1 MIEFAATSF
10 LAFIV
15 IMDPIGLVPI
25 FLTVTSDYTEGER
38 RGIARRASVAA
49 VLILTLF
56 GLFGGPLLDY
66 LGISLDAL
74 RIAGGLLLFKL
85 AWDMVVGQRT
95 RTTPEEAKDAVE
107 REDVAIF
114 PLALPLLVGPGAM
127 TTMLVLLGEAGRRP
141 SYVAIVFGSAAVVIM
156 VDWLTLRVA
165 GRINRRLGRTGIN
178 VATRILGIILTA
190 LSVQLV
196 ADGALNLLRASGV

>member
-1 MIEFAATSF
+1 MVEFAATSF

-15 IMDPIGLVPI
+15 IMDPIGLVPV
-25 FLTVTSDYTEGER
+25 FLAVTADYTERER
-38 RGIARRASVAA
+38 RVIARRAAIAA
-49 VLILTLF
+49 VVILTLF

-95 RTTPEEAKDAVE
+95 RATSEEKEDAAD
-107 REDVAIF
+107 REDVAVF

-141 SYVAIVFGSAAVVIM
+141 TYVAIVFGSATVVLIL
-156 VDWLTLRVA
+156 DWLTLRVA
-165 GRINRRLGRTGIN
+165 SRINNRLGRTGIN

>member
-25 FLTVTSDYTEGER
+25 FLAVTADYSEADR
-38 RGIARRASVAA
+38 RVIARRASIAA
-49 VLILTLF
+49 VAILTLF

-95 RTTPEEAKDAVE
+95 RTTPEEAEDAAD
-107 REDVAIF
+107 REDVAVF

-127 TTMLVLLGEAGRRP
+127 TTMLVLLGEANRRP
-141 SYVAIVFGSAAVVIM
+141 TYVAIVFASATVVLM

-165 GRINRRLGRTGIN
+165 SRINSRLGRTGIN

-196 ADGALNLLRASGV
+196 ADGALNLLLASGV

>member
-1 MIEFAATSF
+1 MVEFAATSF

-15 IMDPIGLVPI
+15 IMDPIGLVPV
-25 FLTVTSDYTEGER
+25 FLAVTADYTERER
-38 RGIARRASVAA
+38 RVIARRASIAAA
-49 VLILTLF
+49 VILTLF

-95 RTTPEEAKDAVE
+95 RATPEEKEDAAD
-107 REDVAIF
+107 REDVAVF

-127 TTMLVLLGEAGRRP
+127 TTMLVLLGEAGQRP
-141 SYVAIVFGSAAVVIM
+141 TYVAIVFGSATVVLIL
-156 VDWLTLRVA
+156 DWITLRVA
-165 GRINRRLGRTGIN
+165 SRINNRLGRTGIN

>member
-25 FLTVTSDYTEGER
+25 FLAVTADYSEADR
-38 RGIARRASVAA
+38 RVIARRASIAA
-49 VLILTLF
+49 VAILTLF

-95 RTTPEEAKDAVE
+95 RTTPEEAEDAAD
-107 REDVAIF
+107 REDVAVF

-127 TTMLVLLGEAGRRP
+127 TTMLVLLGEANRRP
-141 SYVAIVFGSAAVVIM
+141 TYVAIVFASATAVLM

-165 GRINRRLGRTGIN
+165 SRINNRLGRTGIN